1 MTSPMPQGLTTSYQT
16 DDGSRAEAANQP
28 AVAPHDPVTGLLV
41 RGQFLKRAADVL
53 AQLPDQDATPAVLVI
68 GLDQFAQVTGTFGHA
83 VGDMLLRR
91 AAERLQRILQS
102 AEAIARTGE
111 SEFAVLLVASQERV
125 SVAAMQV
132 ADLLARPY
140 LFDGHAVNVSASL
153 GVVVP
158 DGQADVAELYRC
170 AALALSQARAGGYG
184 QVRFFDPGMA
194 LRAKAR
200 RTLEFDLRKALSLRE
215 FELHYQP
222 QLNLATG
229 RLSGFEALLRWR
241 HPTRGLVSPGAF
253 LPLAEETGLIVPIGE
268 WALRTAC
275 HEAAHWPEDVAV
287 AVNVAAP
294 QFEGG
299 RLVGI
304 VEAALAASG
313 LPHRRLDIEV
323 TEGILLHEDGV
334 VADTLRILH
343 DKGVRISM
351 DDFGTGYSSLTQ
363 LQAFPFDKIK
373 IDRSLVT
380 NIAHGPNGAVFI
392 RAIAMLGAGL
402 GMQTMVE
409 GIETMEQLQ
418 HVRAEGCNAV
428 QGYLIG
434 RPVDV
439 TELPQI
445 IAKLHVQPSDFAASW
460 SSVV

>member
-1 MTSPMPQGLTTSYQT
+1 MHKGPSTFYQT
-16 DDGSRAEAANQP
+16 GAGSRAEAANPP
-28 AVAPHDPVTGLLV
+28 AVAPHDPVTGLLI
-41 RGQFLKRAADVL
+41 RSQFLKRAADVL
-53 AQLPDQDATPAVLVI
+53 AHLPDQGATPAVLVI
-68 GLDQFAQVTGTFGHA
+68 GLDQFAQVTGTFGHT

-111 SEFAVLLVASQERV
+111 SEFAVLLVASEERV
-125 SVAAMQV
+125 SVAATQV
-132 ADLLARPY
+132 ADLLARAY
-140 LFDGHAVNVSASL
+140 LFDGRAVNVGASL
-153 GVVVP
+153 GVVVVP
-158 DGQADVAELYRC
+158 DDQDDVAELYRC
-170 AALALSQARAGGYG
+170 AALALSQARADGRG

-200 RTLEFDLRKALSLRE
+200 RTLQFDLRKALLLRE

-287 AVNVAAP
+287 AVNVAAA

-299 RLVGI
+299 RLVGV

-323 TEGILLHEDGV
+323 TEGILLREDGV
-334 VADTLRILH
+334 VADTLQSLH

-363 LQAFPFDKIK
+363 LKAFPFDKIK

-380 NIAHGPNGAVFI
+380 NIAHGPNGAVFV
-392 RAIAMLGAGL
+392 RAIAMLGSGL
-402 GMQTMVE
+402 GMQTMAE
-409 GIETMEQLQ
+409 GIETVEQLE

-434 RPVDV
+434 KPVGV
-439 TELPQI
+439 TEVPQV
-445 IAKLHVQPSDFAASW
+445 IAKLHAQPSDFAASR
-460 SSVV
+460 SSII